1 MAEKSSSLLHK
12 LDVTLRVLASIVG
25 TLPMTVLLLSL
36 ISRGLWGS
44 SGLGEALVLVL
55 VLPCWLSVCCV
66 CIVAKSGVR
75 VAAGI
80 ALVTVA
86 ASLLLR
92 VVG

>member
-1 MAEKSSSLLHK
+1 MAEKSSSVLHK
-12 LDVTLRVLASIVG
+12 LDVTLRVIASIAG
-25 TLPMTVLLLSL
+25 TLPMTIMLLSL
-36 ISRGLWGS
+36 ISRGLLGS

-55 VLPCWLSVCCV
+55 VLPCWLSACCV

-80 ALVTVA
+80 ALITVA